1 MLVHRMVKKVKDSKV
16 WAKINTK
23 DGGPGS
29 GIKGHTTAEEPTQ
42 ARPAAKA
49 EEPKGG
55 EGRSFASKEH
65 AQAYING
72 AAKAASKLLGAGA
85 KQGFNG
91 FEWSKKGGYA
101 DAKMKLTRMKIEKAG
116 FKKVDFDQAD
126 HPAGNWTRNTTTFQ
140 NENGDV
146 VKMTSR
152 YGETSRQNS
161 HSVAYIPKDFNKAR
175 ERLYAQDADPK
186 GKPTRDYDY
195 KGMKITLYKNQDRWV
210 WQLEGKSGTGY
221 GRGEYSDKEGAK
233 FDAEFEADKIMK
245 GQRYKKIESKD
256 SDPRGYKVSDQII
269 KGFLIYK
276 SGKGPATYFAKNE
289 NGKEFEGT
297 MEQIKKQIDAYW
309 VKQDEDVMKQKVKDE
324 VFTDPRYV
332 VYHTKWKSLHISQ
345 LKDKTIVWGNNGQL
359 KSINGGDYD
368 ALAKAQDWI
377 DAFERDK
384 RLSKTKDVSPEFQEG
399 YEAAKLR
406 IKNHPE
412 ESPRYK
418 MENPYKI
425 GTKQFRD
432 WQDGFQT
439 VTRNR
444 TTQDASQAY
453 LDGYAAARGA
463 YGKHTNPVKD
473 DPAKAAEW
481 DKGWEDGKADKD
493 ELSAKGSGQEF
504 VKHGSHFKDARPKHP
519 RWRIKD
525 DKLFRLRSAI
535 KKAKTKD
542 VELSNRAVWRK
553 EDFDKMVAA
562 GNFTIVSKQPWGY
575 EVKVKSG
582 NIYGVEI
589 KDTYSK
595 GSADKK
601 TKDVRYPNAEE
612 SQKYQ
617 QLIGVKQGDP
627 KEREALEKY
636 YGKKIPITQVYNYRM
651 FLFENNI
658 FKDGKSKDKYT
669 GDPLTKKG
677 NKILAKMRERYG
689 KKKGESVFYASKN
702 KGTISGVDG
711 KTKDVSAK
719 EIRRQIDELKRRA
732 NDKTLSKQQREYYKE
747 KLQTAES
754 LFAAYNPV
762 WKSKG
767 QYDSKTKDVNLMFEF
782 LIKIVKEGTGV
793 STSVAEKAVSKLL
806 DAEGPISAGVDNS
819 VIIRK
824 AKKYL
829 PSKDSFT
836 YTKGSADKKTKDEE
850 ISYKG
855 YHISKGQHETGLS
868 GYKIDNPNGRRP
880 LMDFYKTIGDAKE
893 AIDKF
898 GIYLG
903 KDSKSKDATIEFHDF
918 NKWKEFCIS
927 KGYRVVKTDKYNT
940 LAHAGGKL
948 TGGFHS
954 LANSGW
960 AKPSVQSAIYS
971 YGSKDS
977 KDEAVQMQCNECGK
991 RFKKNIT
998 SSTVEVKCPACG
1010 GYDTDVDEPAGKVI
1024 TQR

>member
-16 WAKINTK
+16 WAKINTR

-42 ARPAAKA
+42 VRPAAKA
-49 EEPKGG
+49 EEPAKSG
-55 EGRSFASKEH
+55 EGKSFVSKEH

-72 AAKAASKLLGAGA
+72 AAKTASKLLGAGV
-85 KQGFNG
+85 KQGYTG

-116 FKKVDFDQAD
+116 FKEVDFDQAD
-126 HPAGNWTRNTTTFQ
+126 HPAGNWTRNTTIFQ

-146 VKMTSR
+146 IKMTSR

-161 HSVAYIPKDFNKAR
+161 HSVAYIPKDFNKAK
-175 ERLYAQDADPK
+175 ERLYAQ
-186 GKPTRDYDY
+186 
-195 KGMKITLYKNQDRWV
+195 
-210 WQLEGKSGTGY
+210 
-221 GRGEYSDKEGAK
+221 
-233 FDAEFEADKIMK
+233 
-245 GQRYKKIESKD
+245 D

-297 MEQIKKQIDAYW
+297 MEQIKKQIDDYW
-309 VKQDEDVMKQKVKDE
+309 VKQDEDVMKQKVKDGQSYNMAVEYELFTYYNIPGSQARQIVERNSQELQKKEDANITVHNAAEMLIHKEGIKGFEKIYVTQGDSKTKDE

-332 VYHTKWKSLHISQ
+332 LYHTKWKGLDISQ
-345 LKDKTIVWGNNGQL
+345 LKDKTIVWENNRQL

-377 DAFERDK
+377 DAFR
-384 RLSKTKDVSPEFQEG
+384 RKTKD
-399 YEAAKLR
+399 K
-406 IKNHPE
+406 
-412 ESPRYK
+412 
-418 MENPYKI
+418 
-425 GTKQFRD
+425 
-432 WQDGFQT
+432 
-439 VTRNR
+439 
-444 TTQDASQAY
+444 AY
-453 LDGYAAARGA
+453 
-463 YGKHTNPVKD
+463 
-473 DPAKAAEW
+473 
-481 DKGWEDGKADKD
+481 
-493 ELSAKGSGQEF
+493 
-504 VKHGSHFKDARPKHP
+504 HP

-535 KKAKTKD
+535 KKVKRVKD

-589 KDTYSK
+589 KDTYTK
-595 GSADKK
+595 GSAD
-601 TKDVRYPNAEE
+601 R
-612 SQKYQ
+612 
-617 QLIGVKQGDP
+617 
-627 KEREALEKY
+627 
-636 YGKKIPITQVYNYRM
+636 
-651 FLFENNI
+651 
-658 FKDGKSKDKYT
+658 
-669 GDPLTKKG
+669 
-677 NKILAKMRERYG
+677 
-689 KKKGESVFYASKN
+689 
-702 KGTISGVDG
+702 
-711 KTKDVSAK
+711 
-719 EIRRQIDELKRRA
+719 
-732 NDKTLSKQQREYYKE
+732 
-747 KLQTAES
+747 
-754 LFAAYNPV
+754 
-762 WKSKG
+762 
-767 QYDSKTKDVNLMFEF
+767 KTKDVNLMFEF

-940 LAHAGGKL
+940 LAHTEGKL
-948 TGGFHS
+948 MGGFHS
-954 LANSGW
+954 RANSGW
-960 AKPSVQSAIYS
+960 VEPSVQSARYS

-977 KDEAVQMQCNECGK
+977 KDTYTKGSADKKTKDQINPEYIRK
-991 RFKKNIT
+991 RKILVDQLERAKKNRAPIE
-998 SSTVEVKCPACG
+998 TVENITDMIKKLDEDYDRGSAKDKYTGDPLTKKGQKIMAAMREKYGKKKGESVFYASKNKGTISGVDGKTRDYRQPKTVKYKGFEIDPYFG
-1010 GYDTDVDEPAGKVI
+1010 QFSDGDIGDETYLIYKNNKLVVSKEFYTVEEAKAYI
-1024 TQR
+1024 DKKYK